1 MNKPLHITDDLLI
14 SYLLNEVSAEQLQ
27 LIDEWRVQDAENQRR
42 FEQFRLIWES
52 SKNFKA
58 DTGIDAHTSL
68 QKVKQR
74 AAEAK
79 EQRAKVVPM
88 RKKYTWLKIAAAIFL
103 VAGCGW
109 IWFGKF
115 ANPQIQFESRAGVKT
130 DTLSDGSIVTLNKFA
145 RLDYPQKFSGNQRLV
160 TLVKGEAFFNIAH
173 NKARP
178 FIITTGIA
186 TIKVVGTSFNVKNKN
201 GWVEV
206 IVETGIVQVTNGR
219 DKTTVILKAGDV
231 ASLNPESGGFIKFQ
245 NKDNLYTYYR
255 SNELSFKNI
264 PLPRLVAALNEIYGT
279 NIIIGRKELNTLQM
293 TGNLKMMDGPDTIL
307 KVIELTLNITAEKQQ
322 DKIVLK

>member
-1 MNKPLHITDDLLI
+1 MNKPLHITDELLI
-14 SYLLNEVSAEQLQ
+14 SYLLNEVSTEQVQ
-27 LIDEWRVQDAENQRR
+27 LIDEWRAQDAENQRR
-42 FEQFRLIWES
+42 FEQFRLIWKS

-58 DTGIDAHTSL
+58 DTGIDAYASL

-74 AAEAK
+74 AADAK
-79 EQRAKVVPM
+79 EQHTKVVPIK
-88 RKKYTWLKIAAAIFL
+88 KKYTWLKIAAALFL
-103 VAGCGW
+103 LAGCGW
-109 IWFGKF
+109 IWFVKF
-115 ANPQIQFESRAGVKT
+115 ANPEVRFESQAGVKI
-130 DTLSDGSIVTLNKFA
+130 DTLSDGSIVTLNKFT
-145 RLDYPQKFSGNQRLV
+145 RLDHPEKFSGNQRLV
-160 TLVKGEAFFNIAH
+160 SLVKGEAFFNIAH
-173 NKARP
+173 NKAKP

-201 GWVEV
+201 GWVEI
-206 IVETGIVQVTNGR
+206 IVETGVVQVTNGL

-231 ASLNPESGGFIKFQ
+231 ASLNPGTGGFIKFR

-293 TGNLKMMDGPDTIL
+293 TGTLKMMDDPDTIL
-307 KVIELTLNITAEKQQ
+307 KIIELTLKITA
-322 DKIVLK
+322 DKEQGKIILK

>member
-14 SYLLNEVSAEQLQ
+14 SYLLNEVSAEQVQ
-27 LIDEWRVQDAENQRR
+27 LVDEWRTQDAENQRR

-58 DTGIDAHTSL
+58 DTGIDAYASL

-79 EQRAKVVPM
+79 EQRAKVVPIK
-88 RKKYTWLKIAAAIFL
+88 KKYNWLKIAAAIFL
-103 VAGCGW
+103 VAGCAW

-115 ANPQIQFESRAGVKT
+115 ANPVVQFESQAGVKT

-160 TLVKGEAFFNIAH
+160 ALVKGEAFFNIAH

-178 FIITTGIA
+178 FIITAGAA

-201 GWVEV
+201 GMVEI
-206 IVETGIVQVTNGR
+206 IVETGLVQVTN
-219 DKTTVILKAGDV
+219 
-231 ASLNPESGGFIKFQ
+231 SLNKLMITLKPGEVALFNSNTGRFIKLHNQ
-245 NKDNLYTYYR
+245 DNLYQYYR
-255 SNELSFKNI
+255 GKNLVFKNI
-264 PLPRLVAALNEIYGT
+264 PLSRLVAVLNEAYGA
-279 NIIIGRKELNTLQM
+279 NIVIERKELNNMLM
-293 TGNLKMMDGPDTIL
+293 AGNLKIDDNLNEIVEVIRITL
-307 KVIELTLNITAEKQQ
+307 KITVEKKQ
-322 DKIVLK
+322 DKIILK